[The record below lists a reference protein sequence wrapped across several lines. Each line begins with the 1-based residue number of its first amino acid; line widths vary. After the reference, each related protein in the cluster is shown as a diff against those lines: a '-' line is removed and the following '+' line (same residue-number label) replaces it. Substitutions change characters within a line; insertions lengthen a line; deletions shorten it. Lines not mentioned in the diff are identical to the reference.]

1 MAVTVCLIE
10 DDHEV
15 RESCQALLNGAP
27 GLQCLGAYGTAEQAL
42 EQIPLQ
48 KPDVVLVDINLP
60 HMNGIE
66 CVARLKA
73 VQPELQILMLTL
85 YEQSDL
91 IFKALRAGA
100 NGYLLKSTASAEL
113 IHAVEQVHTGGA
125 PMTMSVARKVI
136 ACFHQKDHPAAQMDG
151 LTAREKE
158 ILELLASGAYYR
170 EIGEH
175 LGISVATVRCHLH
188 SVYKKL
194 HVKSRAEAVIRL
206 HDATV

>member
-27 GLQCLGAYGTAEQAL
+27 GLRCLGTYGTAEEAL
-42 EQIPLQ
+42 RAIPHQ

-60 HMNGIE
+60 RMNGIE
-66 CVARLKA
+66 CVSRLKA
-73 VQPELQILMLTL
+73 AQPDLQILMLTL

-100 NGYLLKSTASAEL
+100 NGYLLKSSSSTEL

-136 ACFHQKDHPAAQMDG
+136 ACFHTKDHSAAQIEG
-151 LTAREKE
+151 LTARERE

-170 EIGEH
+170 EIGEK
-175 LGISVATVRCHLH
+175 LGISSATVRCHLH

-194 HVKSRAEAVIRL
+194 HVKSRAEAVIKL